1 MNHSDKFRG
10 CGIGLINTA
19 YDARGCQIGLVN
31 ACDRMHGVQ
40 IGLLNL
46 INESKLPV
54 MVIANAAF

>member
-1 MNHSDKFRG
+1 MRPVNVAYDVTG
-10 CGIGLINTA
+10 CQLGLI
-19 YDARGCQIGLVN
+19 N

>member
-1 MNHSDKFRG
+1 MYAQTFTGFACGLVNVAYDVTG
-10 CGIGLINTA
+10 CQLGLI
-19 YDARGCQIGLVN
+19 N